1 MGLIQDPPGRLSS
14 EVFMEQLRAPA
25 LAILPPPVLYA
36 VAFLAGWG
44 LTRLSG
50 WDPDWIRAPGVR
62 WIGVAITIFGL
73 ALSLS
78 SAGLFVLRRTTLNPV
93 GQPALFV
100 ASGAYAW
107 TRNPMYVGVTLVY
120 LGAALV
126 LGQV

>member
-62 WIGVAITIFGL
+62 
-73 ALSLS
+73 
-78 SAGLFVLRRTTLNPV
+78 
-93 GQPALFV
+93 
-100 ASGAYAW
+100 
-107 TRNPMYVGVTLVY
+107 
-120 LGAALV
+120 
-126 LGQV
+126 